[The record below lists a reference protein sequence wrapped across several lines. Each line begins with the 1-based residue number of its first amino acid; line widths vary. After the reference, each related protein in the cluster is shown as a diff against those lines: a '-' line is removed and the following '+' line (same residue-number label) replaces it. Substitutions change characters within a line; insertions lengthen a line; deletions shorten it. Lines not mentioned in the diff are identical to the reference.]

1 MLVGTHILS
10 EHCLLENRSNEI
22 VQLKPFGGALCYVNG
37 KKIDD
42 IVELKSGD
50 RVIFGKSHVFRFN
63 NPEKARKENMKMA
76 ASPVDSPPAQQ
87 QWLNDSSLY
96 NEGCVDFINATQ
108 ELKEKQ
114 GIDIKQEMERKFFS
128 SLFYSFIFVAAFI

>member
-96 NEGCVDFINATQ
+96 NEGCVDWISATQ

-114 GIDIKQEMERKFFS
+114 GIDIKQEMER
-128 SLFYSFIFVAAFI
+128 